1 MQLTNCTSCKPL
13 FHCPYELYGS
23 CSAIHGSYLFDSVGQ
38 ECFGRIHLF
47 DNLFLTAFV
56 SIKYSVSE
64 DSGKQRCQLPESKC
78 GLDVREGSGVTVS
91 VFYLQSVTATC
102 NNLITRL

>member
-1 MQLTNCTSCKPL
+1 MIRNSQTVRLVN
-13 FHCPYELYGS
+13 HCFM
-23 CSAIHGSYLFDSVGQ
+23 ASYVFDSVGQ

-56 SIKYSVSE
+56 SIKYSVSQ

-78 GLDVREGSGVTVS
+78 GPDVKKGVS

-102 NNLITRL
+102 NSLITRL